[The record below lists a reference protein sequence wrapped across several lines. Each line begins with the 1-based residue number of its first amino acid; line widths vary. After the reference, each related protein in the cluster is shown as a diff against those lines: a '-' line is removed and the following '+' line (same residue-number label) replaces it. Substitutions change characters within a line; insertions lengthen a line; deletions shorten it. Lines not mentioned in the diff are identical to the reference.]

1 MSRRFSAFLQPIFAV
16 LAIAVSASAPA
27 QILPPSNS
35 FAAAIQNNAVMQANL
50 TRQMINMGGTSSS
63 GGGVQNPAT
72 CMPPVDLQRGVN
84 GQVPPQLQG
93 DPRYQEYLRC
103 KQGAVSAAHKARRAT
118 RRHPLMQ
125 GGQHLP
131 LTATD
136 FVPAG
141 PGHPVVDQTIGSM
154 ALTDEQRVQLR
165 QGVETLF
172 DRVAKRYRRN
182 NLAVSMMVAYSTAM
196 LALNGTEMNADQ
208 TRDFVFAVNDRL
220 GQAPQFERMGPLE
233 RQTNSD
239 SLIFQSAMISIL
251 RDMGASDRQARQ
263 QSIELA
269 RVVLARLNGS

>member
-1 MSRRFSAFLQPIFAV
+1 MSRRFAAFLQPIFAV

-27 QILPPSNS
+27 QMVPPSNS

-93 DPRYQEYLRC
+93 DPRYQEYLQC
-103 KQGAVSAAHKARRAT
+103 KQGAAGGSQGANRTAASPA
-118 RRHPLMQ
+118 MQ

-182 NLAVSMMVAYSTAM
+182 NLAVSVMVAYSTAM

-220 GQAPQFERMGPLE
+220 GQAPQFERMSPLE